1 MQKIKD
7 QTLCSDLL
15 VDVLNQLEVSVV
27 FCITG
32 AGNLAI
38 VDALV
43 RDAKIKIVYSHH
55 EQAAVMEAQGYS
67 RVTGKIGVALV
78 TTGGGTSNTLTGVLS
93 AHLDSIPILL
103 ISGNESSFH
112 CENVDD
118 LRAYGVQGFD
128 SCRALEGVTKK
139 TFRLIDPEKI
149 QEDVV
154 GIVELS
160 LSGRKGP
167 VHIDIPMDLQ
177 RKVVEKPASKVI
189 SSKQF
194 LDISAEEK
202 QFLEN
207 LIKRIENSH
216 FPILYIGNGCREE
229 ETVKALTVL
238 LESLQIPF
246 ILSWSAID
254 LFPDSHPLNIGR
266 AGIYGERATNILLQR
281 ADLLISIGT
290 RLAIPQVGYNKLDF
304 ARNAEKWIIEI
315 DETECSKFKDL
326 NWNVCKLDAFTAI
339 SNILEMADLK
349 TNQLFEPWLEII
361 REVRGA
367 FPKIDDAVITQQI
380 GEGYLHSVTAVQVI
394 SSIKKPNSIVVTDV
408 GAGLLSGH
416 YAIESKQ
423 GDRIFTSQ
431 GLGEMGFGLPAAI
444 GAYFADK
451 ERQIICLNTDGAI
464 MFNLQELQL
473 IKEYQI
479 PIKLFIFNNAGYS
492 MIKISQ
498 ENLFERRVAG
508 STPDSGISFPN
519 FKDIAFT
526 FGLVHVLVSN
536 IEELAAITKEIN
548 DQETPMLIEIVMD
561 PNQRYLPRLGTSR
574 TRSGDLVSPPIEDL
588 DPLIDIEL
596 LEKHLGYQPHANS
609 YRARNLDIPN
619 EQN

>member
-1 MQKIKD
+1 M
-7 QTLCSDLL
+7 
-15 VDVLNQLEVSVV
+15 
-27 FCITG
+27 
-32 AGNLAI
+32 
-38 VDALV
+38 
-43 RDAKIKIVYSHH
+43 
-55 EQAAVMEAQGYS
+55 
-67 RVTGKIGVALV
+67 
-78 TTGGGTSNTLTGVLS
+78 
-93 AHLDSIPILL
+93 LL

-154 GIVELS
+154 GLVELS

-229 ETVKALTVL
+229 ETVEALTVL

-588 DPLIDIEL
+588 DPLIDIQL